1 MNFYITATERENS
14 VSAENFFQFFRGCS
28 DFLAIIKTHDEKLT
42 KRQFCKI
49 KKELENDVKKQR
61 EAFRTNEDG
70 YGGCSDF
77 LAIIKTHDEKLTK
90 RQFCKIKKELENDV
104 KKQREAFRTNE
115 DGYADRLNTLLGI
128 KTKKEV
134 KEYFYNMQEGH
145 NDLLEELEITYE
157 DVQED
162 MELFF
167 EKGMIKKKTTC
178 ITPVTIG
185 GPFDI
190 LYFPSTALKEEFGK
204 LNSIFD
210 TITVCGI
217 DFDDYIFYKKDLS
230 IGGPFDILYFPSTA
244 LKEEF
249 GKLNSIFDTITVC
262 GIDFDDYIFYKK
274 DLSNENAVVGLCG
287 HEKEGF
293 LELTEQKFQELKALE
308 LPYYVSCTSEI

>member
-14 VSAENFFQFFRGCS
+14 VSAENFFQFFR
-28 DFLAIIKTHDEKLT
+28 
-42 KRQFCKI
+42 
-49 KKELENDVKKQR
+49 
-61 EAFRTNEDG
+61 
-70 YGGCSDF
+70 GCSDF

-230 IGGPFDILYFPSTA
+230 
-244 LKEEF
+244 
-249 GKLNSIFDTITVC
+249 
-262 GIDFDDYIFYKK
+262 
-274 DLSNENAVVGLCG
+274 NENAVVGLCG

-308 LPYYVSCTSEI
+308 LPYDVSCTSEI

>member
-1 MNFYITATERENS
+1 MYCYITAT
-14 VSAENFFQFFRGCS
+14 
-28 DFLAIIKTHDEKLT
+28 
-42 KRQFCKI
+42 
-49 KKELENDVKKQR
+49 KQ
-61 EAFRTNEDG
+61 EDG
-70 YGGCSDF
+70 ASAKKLFEFLRGCSDF

-230 IGGPFDILYFPSTA
+230 
-244 LKEEF
+244 
-249 GKLNSIFDTITVC
+249 
-262 GIDFDDYIFYKK
+262 
-274 DLSNENAVVGLCG
+274 NENAVVGLCG

>member
-1 MNFYITATERENS
+1 MEPGTWHLYAYCANNPVNYVDPTGHFVWVLPGLVIGGAVTIVVKVAAVIVIGGITYTIAAKAYEKIKKEKQMYCYITAT
-14 VSAENFFQFFRGCS
+14 
-28 DFLAIIKTHDEKLT
+28 
-42 KRQFCKI
+42 
-49 KKELENDVKKQR
+49 KQ
-61 EAFRTNEDG
+61 EDG
-70 YGGCSDF
+70 ASAKKLFEFLRGCSDF

-230 IGGPFDILYFPSTA
+230 
-244 LKEEF
+244 
-249 GKLNSIFDTITVC
+249 
-262 GIDFDDYIFYKK
+262 
-274 DLSNENAVVGLCG
+274 NENAVVGLCG

-293 LELTEQKFQELKALE
+293 LELTEQKFQALKALE